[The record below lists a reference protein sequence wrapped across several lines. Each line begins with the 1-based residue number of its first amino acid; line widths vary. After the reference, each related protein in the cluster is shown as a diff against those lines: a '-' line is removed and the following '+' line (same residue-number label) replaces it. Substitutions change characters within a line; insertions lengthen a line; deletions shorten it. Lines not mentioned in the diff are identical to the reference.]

1 MDFFDSYGIY
11 FSRRRPSALGTRFA
25 SRTPAMHPPSY
36 YARSAC
42 QVIFATDVL
51 TASYFRPMF
60 TFPLLHHPGRDLG
73 AIKRTSNLKDLKP
86 AKQAGKQPCIV
97 CFHGKSPSAPTIAY
111 SIVRGQCALG
121 RALPF
126 EYRRRLSASRWC
138 THQAPDTN
146 IWDNQ
151 YTGWLPPVLLHNSI
165 GIAH

>member
-1 MDFFDSYGIY
+1 MHRVLHVCSTLSMDFFDSYGIY

-111 SIVRGQCALG
+111 YNRARAVCASQG
-121 RALPF
+121 SAVG
-126 EYRRRLSASRWC
+126 LSLSFASRWC
-138 THQAPDTN
+138 TH
-146 IWDNQ
+146 
-151 YTGWLPPVLLHNSI
+151 
-165 GIAH
+165 